1 MRVLSIITASLLL
14 AGLAVAQPAKGKGKG
29 AAGFVTLLD
38 GTTLAGWNTIG
49 TANWKI
55 VDGAAEASSGNGM
68 LVTPVSYS
76 NFELT
81 AEVWVDLPTANSGIF
96 IRCSDP
102 MTINQGNAY
111 EVNIYDARPDQ
122 TGATGAIVDTAPSLV
137 PMKAAGKWNTVEI
150 RAEGNHLMV
159 TMNGTK
165 TVDVMNSK
173 YASGPIGLQY
183 GAGVV
188 KFRNVKIRTL

>member
-1 MRVLSIITASLLL
+1 MRTLSVIA
-14 AGLAVAQPAKGKGKG
+14 AGLLMTGFAVAQPKGGKAK
-29 AAGFVTLLD
+29 AAPGWVTLLD
-38 GTTLAGWNTIG
+38 GTTLNGWNMIG

-55 VDGAAEASSGNGM
+55 VDGAAEASSGNGF
-68 LVTPVSYS
+68 LVTPASYS

-81 AEVWVDLPTANSGIF
+81 AEVFVDVPTANSGIF
-96 IRCSDP
+96 VRCSDP

-111 EVNIYDARPDQ
+111 EVNVYDARPDQ
-122 TGATGAIVDTAPSLV
+122 TGATGAIVDVAPPLV
-137 PMKAAGKWNTVEI
+137 ATKAAGKWNTFEI
-150 RAEGNHLMV
+150 RAEGNHLTVMV
-159 TMNGTK
+159 NGTK